1 MKAIIM
7 NVKVEI
13 KFSSNPEKQNYD
25 EMNNAAESITNNLDS
40 IVIYQ
45 RKQPAN
51 TLVAEFTIQKKR
63 QIDVVDKIG
72 KIFSYNLEDYLD
84 SFISFPKKISRKKIK
99 SPTDKDGL

>member
-1 MKAIIM
+1 M

-25 EMNNAAESITNNLDS
+25 EMYNAAKSITNNYDS
-40 IVIYQ
+40 IIIYQ
-45 RKQPAN
+45 PKQPTN

-72 KIFSYNLEDYLD
+72 KTFSYNLEDYLD
-84 SFISFPKKISRKKIK
+84 SFISFPKKISPKKIK
-99 SPTDKDGL
+99 SPTDKDGLSD